1 MVREQPMM
9 FVGRSAEKE
18 CDDGASGSRG
28 EALPSLAIV
37 AEIHNSENT
46 IYSSIAYRSVLC
58 LN

>member
-1 MVREQPMM
+1 MM

-46 IYSSIAYRSVLC
+46 IYSSMAA
-58 LN
+58 